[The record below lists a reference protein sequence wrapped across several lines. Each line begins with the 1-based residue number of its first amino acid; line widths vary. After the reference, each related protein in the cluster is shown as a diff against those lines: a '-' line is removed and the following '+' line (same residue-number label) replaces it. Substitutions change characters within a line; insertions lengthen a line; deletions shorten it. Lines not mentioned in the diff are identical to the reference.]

1 MKRKK
6 WGMSKRSR
14 SLAKGEE
21 KERAKGGKVIS
32 FLGGLVFV
40 TAVIGFTVVKN
51 RSLYDEISR
60 QTNNVLTV
68 SKNIISQV
76 QLVADRINGISK
88 LIKADSSE
96 FASDSK
102 DKVLVKAEAGIT
114 QDTRTDVRINDGDDH
129 KENNKSGA
137 LKATLEAY
145 ERFWVSDV

>member
-1 MKRKK
+1 
-6 WGMSKRSR
+6 MSKRSR
-14 SLAKGEE
+14 SLAKREA
-21 KERAKGGKVIS
+21 KESAKGGKVIS

-60 QTNNVLTV
+60 QTNNALTV
-68 SKNIISQV
+68 SKNIVSQV

-102 DKVLVKAEAGIT
+102 NKALVKAEAGIT
-114 QDTRTDVRINDGDDH
+114 QETRTDVRISDGDGNE
-129 KENNKSGA
+129 ENDKSGA

-145 ERFWVSDV
+145 ERFWLFDV